1 LTAKNLLT
9 FKAIEESKLMSEF
22 QIVLQA
28 LNLPDNFIK
37 LLEEVPEELQHYIVE
52 EIIEEIFALNDMK
65 IERSQLEKSIS

>member
-1 LTAKNLLT
+1 MTAKNLLT